1 MGLEYDQDSGS
12 STHSLPSL
20 RSSSN
25 SLYIPRE
32 DTPLLGPRTLSS
44 QPKTFANVFIAIVGA
59 GVLGLPYTFKKTGWL
74 LGLLTLF
81 FVSSLTFFCMMLL
94 VRTRR
99 KLESLSGGFSSI
111 TSFGDLGESVCG
123 PAGRLL
129 VDVLLVL
136 SQAGFCV
143 SYLIFVATTM
153 ANLLSH
159 GTEIL
164 LGLDPSSV
172 YMWGCF
178 PFQLGLNSI
187 PTLTHLAPLSIF
199 ADVVD
204 VAATLVVMVQD
215 VFIFVKKRPPLRL
228 FGGFSVFFYGLGVAV
243 YAFEGIGMVLPL
255 ELEAKYKDKFGRAL
269 GLAMGLISIM
279 YGAFGLLGY
288 MAYGDETKDII
299 TTNLGTGWVSTLVQ
313 LGLAINLFFTFPL
326 MMHPVYEVIER
337 RLCSSSYSIWVRW
350 STVLVVT
357 LVALLVPNFA
367 DFLSLVGS
375 SVCVVLGFVLPSLFH
390 LQAFKEELSV
400 GRKVVDVV
408 IFIIGVVIA
417 VTGTWTAVI
426 EIMTS
431 KD

>member
-1 MGLEYDQDSGS
+1 MGYDNESGS
-12 STHSLPSL
+12 SSQSLPT
-20 RSSSN
+20 
-25 SLYIPRE
+25 E
-32 DTPLLGPRTLSS
+32 DTWLLGSRTLSS

-74 LGLLTLF
+74 LGLLTLL

-94 VRTRR
+94 VHTRR
-99 KLESLSGGFSSI
+99 KLESQSGFSSI

-123 PAGRLL
+123 PSGRLV
-129 VDVLLVL
+129 VDVMLVL
-136 SQAGFCV
+136 SQSGFCV
-143 SYLIFVATTM
+143 SYIIFVATTM

-159 GTEIL
+159 GTQHIL
-164 LGLDPSSV
+164 GIDPSSV
-172 YMWGCF
+172 YMWGCL

-199 ADVVD
+199 ADIVD

-215 VFIFVKKRPPLRL
+215 VFIFVKRRPPLKV

-243 YAFEGIGMVLPL
+243 YAFEGVGMVLPL

-269 GLAMGLISIM
+269 GLAMGLISLM
-279 YGAFGLLGY
+279 YGGFGLLGY
-288 MAYGDETKDII
+288 MAYGEETRDII
-299 TTNLGTGWVSTLVQ
+299 TTNLGTGVVSTLVQ

-326 MMHPVYEVIER
+326 MMQPVYEVIER
-337 RLCSSSYSIWVRW
+337 RLCNSRYSIWVRW
-350 STVLVVT
+350 STVLIIT

-390 LQAFKEELSV
+390 LQAFKNELSIV
-400 GRKVVDVV
+400 RVV
-408 IFIIGVVIA
+408 IDVLVFLVGVGIA
-417 VTGTWTAVI
+417 VTGTWTAVH
-426 EIMTS
+426 EILTS
-431 KD
+431 DT

>member
-1 MGLEYDQDSGS
+1 MRYDQEAGS
-12 STHSLPSL
+12 SSHSLPSG
-20 RSSSN
+20 SSSH
-25 SLYIPRE
+25 SLPPTE

-74 LGLLTLF
+74 LGLLTLL

-94 VRTRR
+94 VHTRR
-99 KLESLSGGFSSI
+99 KLESLSGFNSI

-123 PAGRLL
+123 PAGRLV
-129 VDVLLVL
+129 VDVMLVL
-136 SQAGFCV
+136 SQSGFCV

-153 ANLLSH
+153 ANLLSR
-159 GTEIL
+159 GTEHI
-164 LGLDPSSV
+164 LGLDAASI
-172 YMWGCF
+172 YLWGCF

-187 PTLTHLAPLSIF
+187 PSLTHLAPLSIF
-199 ADVVD
+199 ADIVD

-215 VFIFVKKRPPLRL
+215 VFIFLKRRPPLRV
-228 FGGFSVFFYGLGVAV
+228 FGGVSVFFYGLGVAV

-288 MAYGDETKDII
+288 MAYGEETKDII
-299 TTNLGTGWVSTLVQ
+299 TTNLGTGVVSTLVQ

-326 MMHPVYEVIER
+326 MMQPVYEVVER
-337 RLCSSSYSIWVRW
+337 RLCSSRYSVWVRW
-350 STVLVVT
+350 ATVLVVT

-390 LQAFKEELSV
+390 LQAFKNELSIT
-400 GRKVVDVV
+400 RIVVDVLV
-408 IFIIGVVIA
+408 FLIGVMIA
-417 VTGTWTAVI
+417 ITGTWTAVH
-426 EIMTS
+426 EILTS
-431 KD
+431 KA